1 MTVLSISKGGTRR
14 RLASWLRRQ
23 TRWAMVAL
31 LAATVVAM
39 VVMVHPS
46 DLVNAMG
53 RFQLRV
59 LPIVLVLSIAF
70 FALQGLRWHQLL
82 REAGVRLR
90 LKDSL
95 LLNATGQAVT
105 AVLPL
110 GDLTRAVLASRVAT
124 AEFGAVAATV
134 TVQELAYTL
143 VLVLAAAPVLITMRH
158 GVWIVVAVAIGVS
171 AILAVLTV
179 RRIFGLVHRLIAGT
193 PLLRRLLRQIDQLH
207 EETAALLH
215 RPDTLGWSVLDAARA
230 AMAVT
235 ALWVLVEGLE
245 PGVLGWWQA
254 AFVLALSYVGGA
266 ISMLPGGTG
275 ANEASTVGLLLFFG
289 IDPATAAAAV
299 ILQRVFTTGMAMV
312 LGWSA
317 YMVVR
322 RRLAVGSLL
331 ALRPPA
337 APQSRAA

>member
-1 MTVLSISKGGTRR
+1 MVVSIGKGGRR
-14 RLASWLRRQ
+14 RLVSWMRRR
-23 TRWAMVAL
+23 TRWAMVTL

-39 VVMVHPS
+39 VLAVHPE
-46 DLVNAMG
+46 DLVGAMG
-53 RFQLRV
+53 RFQVRV
-59 LPIVLVLSIAF
+59 LPLVLALSVAF
-70 FALQGLRWHQLL
+70 FVLQGLRWHQLL
-82 REAGVRLR
+82 REVGVRLR
-90 LKDSL
+90 LRDSL

-110 GDLTRAVLASRVAT
+110 GDLTRAVLASRAAA

-143 VLVLAAAPVLITMRH
+143 ILVLAAAPVLITMRH
-158 GVWIVVAVAIGVS
+158 GVWIVVAVVTGVS
-171 AILAVLTV
+171 AVLAVLSV
-179 RRIFGLVHRLIAGT
+179 RRIFRLVRRLVART
-193 PLLRRLLRQIDQLH
+193 PLLRRLLRPIDQLH

-215 RPDTLGWSVLDAARA
+215 RPNTLGWSILDAARA
-230 AMAVT
+230 ALAVT
-235 ALWVLVEGLE
+235 ALWVVVEGLE
-245 PGVLGWWQA
+245 PGALGWWQA

-266 ISMLPGGTG
+266 ISMVPGGAG
-275 ANEASTVGLLLFFG
+275 ANEASTVGLLLLFG

-299 ILQRVFTTGMAMV
+299 ILQRVFTTGMATV

-317 YMVVR
+317 YLVVR
-322 RRLAVGSLL
+322 RRLALGSLL